1 MCCKG
6 ALIVN
11 ILFSLHHEVVGK
23 SKLISSNH
31 RILYNTH
38 IYYQDT
44 TLHLPIV
51 IVVMVMMMMV
61 VVFEYY
67 HIYHDIIYV
76 CCIGALIV

>member
-1 MCCKG
+1 MCCIG
-6 ALIVN
+6 ALIVK
-11 ILFSLHHEVVGK
+11 ILKALHHEVVGT
-23 SKLISSNH
+23 LLMVSSNH

-61 VVFEYY
+61 VQFEYY
-67 HIYHDIIYV
+67 HIYHDIV
-76 CCIGALIV
+76 CVLYRSPHS